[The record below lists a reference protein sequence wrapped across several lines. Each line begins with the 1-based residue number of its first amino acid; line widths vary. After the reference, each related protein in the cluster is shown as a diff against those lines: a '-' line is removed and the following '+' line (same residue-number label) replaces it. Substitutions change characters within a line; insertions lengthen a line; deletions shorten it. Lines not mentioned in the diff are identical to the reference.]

1 MNKERK
7 GSIEPRISID
17 NRISG
22 TSTSKPP
29 HQTWAQSVMNPITQI
44 YRPVKDTKNSDSY
57 KIGSNVPLNQNVI
70 GDEISVA
77 PTYPGLQNSPTSF
90 RVPERDGSFTGSR
103 YTMLSGIPSIEHT
116 PRLSKNELHRE
127 PENIPTPRPSR
138 IFNENQ
144 HQENRGKRWSSE
156 EDMYLLQQVSFLS
169 HLDIGRHLRR
179 SENAVISR
187 LKKLAY
193 HMMQNGEDPDVVQNN
208 LHLKDEDIQQISN
221 ECFIYTKKTNGKF
234 ITTTKKPIK
243 KGYFTPEQPQEIQLL
258 LEIRTMLRKLLH
270 ISHEKEASNKS
281 PKRDIIGIDRRQAAI
296 RISDLNIEDLEKRSE
311 EFAKTNI

>member
-7 GSIEPRISID
+7 GSVEPRISIEK
-17 NRISG
+17 RISA
-22 TSTSKPP
+22 TSIPNPS
-29 HQTWAQSVMNPITQI
+29 HQTWAQSVMNPITQM
-44 YRPVKDTKNSDSY
+44 YCASKDTKNNDSY

-70 GDEISVA
+70 GDEISVT
-77 PTYPGLQNSPTSF
+77 PTQLGLHNSQTSL
-90 RVPERDGSFTGSR
+90 TGSR
-103 YTMLSGIPSIEHT
+103 YTMLSGIPSVEHT
-116 PRLSKNELHRE
+116 PRLSKNIFHRE
-127 PENIPTPRPSR
+127 SENIPTPRPSR

-144 HQENRGKRWSSE
+144 NQENRGKRWSSE

-270 ISHEKEASNKS
+270 ISHEREASIRS
-281 PKRDIIGIDRRQAAI
+281 PKRDISGMDRRQAAI
-296 RISDLNIEDLEKRSE
+296 SISDLNIEELEKRSE